1 MALVDWSRAQFA
13 LTAIY
18 HWFFVP
24 LTLGLSFIVA
34 FMHTIYYKTRN
45 DKWKVITKF
54 WMKLFGI
61 NFAIGVATGIILE
74 FEFGTNWSNY
84 SWLVGDIFGAPLA
97 IEGILAFFL
106 ESTFIAVMFFGW
118 ERVNKRFHVI
128 SSWLVA
134 FGSNLSA
141 LWILV
146 ANAWMQSP
154 VGTSFNMDSARN
166 EMINII
172 EVILSPTAIF
182 KFLHTISSAYVIS
195 ALFVVSISAWYILKS
210 RHTVFAKKSILI
222 ATVFGLLSSVFVAFT
237 GDSSAY
243 DVAHKQPMKLA
254 AMEGLYDG
262 ERNADLY
269 AFGFLNNRK
278 DNENFK
284 GFRIPSMLSLL
295 AFRDANAFV
304 PGINDLVNGNSSEGI
319 LPVETR
325 MEKGRIAIK
334 ALAKYRAAKSEGNE
348 KVVKDKLREF
358 EANYPH
364 FGYGYFE
371 DKNDIIPNV
380 KLTFY
385 TFHIMVGLGL
395 FFILLFAWLL
405 YLILKE
411 KIEKNTLVLKIS
423 VWSVLLGYL
432 ASELGWIVAEVG
444 RQPWT
449 IQDILPVHIATSHL
463 NVGSVQTTFFL
474 FLILFTILLI
484 AEIKILTGQ
493 IVKGPEEGVNHV

>member
-1 MALVDWSRAQFA
+1 
-13 LTAIY
+13 
-18 HWFFVP
+18 
-24 LTLGLSFIVA
+24 
-34 FMHTIYYKTRN
+34 
-45 DKWKVITKF
+45 
-54 WMKLFGI
+54 
-61 NFAIGVATGIILE
+61 
-74 FEFGTNWSNY
+74 
-84 SWLVGDIFGAPLA
+84 
-97 IEGILAFFL
+97 
-106 ESTFIAVMFFGW
+106 
-118 ERVNKRFHVI
+118 
-128 SSWLVA
+128 
-134 FGSNLSA
+134 
-141 LWILV
+141 
-146 ANAWMQSP
+146 
-154 VGTSFNMDSARN
+154 
-166 EMINII
+166 
-172 EVILSPTAIF
+172 
-182 KFLHTISSAYVIS
+182 
-195 ALFVVSISAWYILKS
+195 
-210 RHTVFAKKSILI
+210 
-222 ATVFGLLSSVFVAFT
+222 
-237 GDSSAY
+237 
-243 DVAHKQPMKLA
+243 
-254 AMEGLYDG
+254 LYDG

-474 FLILFTILLI
+474 FLILFAILLI